1 MPFSKLNEDF
11 MTRFQKYKL
20 GLEKTIE
27 RHLPGDFSNWEEDN
41 TTWNGPVKTVDGTNT
56 NPTTLACAWGIFCA
70 FSLAEESL
78 DHVNRQADLDAL
90 NELKKAIDAASEA
103 FNSLS
108 MSSTVRMNKASSN
121 GFESF
126 GNIPPVMLWNPL
138 ISSLLSA
145 IPPTREYIEENHK
158 KLSKQNWK
166 AMAVAEE
173 CREVFSARTGRP
185 AAKSVRDE
193 ADKKNEGNPAPLV
206 MFIKDIF
213 AELEIN
219 SRADSA
225 LTALRKVRN

>member
-1 MPFSKLNEDF
+1 MPFAKLNEDF
-11 MTRFQKYKL
+11 MARFQKYKL
-20 GLEKTIE
+20 GLEKIIE
-27 RHLPGDFSNWEEDN
+27 RHLPGDFSKWEEEHS
-41 TTWNGPVKTVDGTNT
+41 TLNGRVKTVDGTNP
-56 NPTTLACAWGIFCA
+56 NPTTLACAWGIFIA

-78 DHVNRQADLDAL
+78 DKVNKKADIDAL
-90 NELKKAIDAASEA
+90 IKLERAIDAASEA

-108 MSSTVRMNKASSN
+108 MSSTLRMNKAFSN
-121 GFESF
+121 GFETFS
-126 GNIPPVMLWNPL
+126 GIPPVMLWNPL
-138 ISSLLSA
+138 INSLLRA

-193 ADKKNEGNPAPLV
+193 ADKKNEGKPAPLV
-206 MFIKDIF
+206 MFIKDVF
-213 AELEIN
+213 TELEIN

-225 LTALRKVRN
+225 LTALRIIRS